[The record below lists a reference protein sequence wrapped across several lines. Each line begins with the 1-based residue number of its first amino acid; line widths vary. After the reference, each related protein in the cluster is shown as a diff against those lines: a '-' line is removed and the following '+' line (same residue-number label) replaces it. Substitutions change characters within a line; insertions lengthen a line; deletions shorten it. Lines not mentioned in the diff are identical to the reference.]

1 MVLLPD
7 SRQGQTIMGA
17 TYGIPIES
25 RQDPLIQLADEYMGA
40 VSLALS
46 PAMWLVNPFW
56 WRTSAPMPYYIL
68 HIPRLT
74 YNLQFSRRQHGQ

>member
-56 WRTSAPMPYYIL
+56 WRMSASMSYRIL
-68 HIPRLT
+68 FILLIT
-74 YNLQFSRRQHGQ
+74 YNLQSSRRQPGQ